1 MTGITIFRVV
11 TGQQP
16 SGTGGVTLKTS
27 IEIALRRGSPEAI
40 EKSVE
45 KLCDPMARWCMR
57 TSLRHT
63 FSNVLS
69 VVNLFSNSTRALTFE
84 NVEFFGQAAEARAA
98 VCGEPA

>member
-1 MTGITIFRVV
+1 VTGITIFRVV

-27 IEIALRRGSPEAI
+27 IEKALRRGSPDAI

-45 KLCDPMARWCMR
+45 KLCDPVARWCMR

-63 FSNVLS
+63 FPKVLS
-69 VVNLFSNSTRALTFE
+69 VVSLFSNQTRTLTPE

-98 VCGEPA
+98 VCCEPA